1 MPDPLDRELENLLQY
16 TEAPQAGV
24 FVTEMM
30 RRVRREQRT
39 RKVILWAFG
48 AVGALFGLAGAVMLT
63 GPVTKLL
70 TFSLAIPGMEAMQAS
85 LLIVGV
91 AAFYLW
97 FMNDDLSLGG

>member
-1 MPDPLDRELENLLQY
+1 VPDLLDRELENLLHY

-24 FVTEMM
+24 FVMDVM

-39 RKVILWAFG
+39 RRAILWAFG

-63 GPVTKLL
+63 GPVSKLF
-70 TFSLAIPGMEAMQAS
+70 TISLVIPVMETMQAT
-85 LLIVGV
+85 LLIVSA

-97 FMNDDLSLGG
+97 CMNDDLSLGG